1 MKGPTARS
9 SVNDRF
15 CATTSATSSG
25 HRKALRAARRNAR
38 ERMPLSRSAFRASS
52 SAISVFDGTFE
63 NRFRLELQ
71 GASQTTAG
79 WQHSLVAPNS
89 SPNAILVMMAETVEE
104 ISRKP
109 EIRKEL
115 QRASGEKRT
124 EKVKAHGRDRL
135 WFIIHAL
142 VLAGCIAAY
151 VILSWKLI
159 PLPQS
164 ALSLFAR
171 ILRGTALVVIILGI
185 ARAISVY
192 GLGRIE
198 DPSTRFTLQRIL
210 HLVVAI
216 VIAVIAIS
224 IIFVNWY
231 AALAAVGVGS
241 IIVGLAIQTPMKSFI
256 AWIYIL
262 VRQPYRVGDRIQ
274 IGDATGDVIDVGYLD
289 TTLWEFGGKY
299 ISGDHPSGRLIKFPN
314 EKVLDELIYNYS
326 WPLFPYIWN
335 EVKFQVAYNADL
347 EFIAKTMQKITEE
360 ELGREM
366 IERVETYRDLLARTP
381 VDELDVHEHPRVIFR
396 VGENTWL
403 EAIVRYLVAPR
414 EAGHVKTRLIKKL
427 LAALNAAPDKVMFP
441 AGANR

>member
-1 MKGPTARS
+1 
-9 SVNDRF
+9 
-15 CATTSATSSG
+15 
-25 HRKALRAARRNAR
+25 
-38 ERMPLSRSAFRASS
+38 
-52 SAISVFDGTFE
+52 
-63 NRFRLELQ
+63 
-71 GASQTTAG
+71 
-79 WQHSLVAPNS
+79 
-89 SPNAILVMMAETVEE
+89 MMAETAEE
-104 ISRKP
+104 ISQKP
-109 EIRKEL
+109 ESRKEL

-164 ALSLFAR
+164 ALGLLAR
-171 ILRGTALVVIILGI
+171 ILRGIVLVVIVLSL
-185 ARAISVY
+185 ARAISLY
-192 GLGRIE
+192 GLVRIE

-216 VIAVIAIS
+216 VIAVIAVS

-231 AALAAVGVGS
+231 AAAAALGIGS
-241 IIVGLAIQTPMKSFI
+241 IIIGLAVQTPMKSFI

-262 VRQPYRVGDRIQ
+262 VRQPYRVGDRIK

-289 TTLWEFGGKY
+289 TTLWEFGGQY

-314 EKVLDELIYNYS
+314 EKVLDELVYNYS

-335 EVKFQVAYNADL
+335 EIKFQIAYQSDLKFVA
-347 EFIAKTMQKITEE
+347 ETMQQIVEK
-360 ELGREM
+360 ELGEEM
-366 IERVETYRDLLARTP
+366 MKRIEVFRDLLARTP
-381 VDELDVHEHPRVIFR
+381 VDELEVRSRPRVIFR
-396 VGENTWL
+396 VDEVTWIN
-403 EAIVRYLVAPR
+403 AIVRYLVSPR
-414 EAGHVKTRLIKKL
+414 EAGSVKTRLIPKL
-427 LAALNAAPDKVMFP
+427 LAALNAEPDKVMFP